1 MNRPRAALALVLALG
16 GCATRS
22 DVRRLE
28 DEVLLMR
35 AEQVRRDSGQAVALA
50 GLATLVKSTSDS
62 VVAIRAQ
69 VAQIK
74 GDLSGDLYSIAQQ
87 LVQVQELTGQSQQR
101 LTELRTQLE
110 ARGEQIAEPSP
121 VPAGATPPASAPG
134 AAPMTAPPSAADSSA
149 GPTADQI
156 YQASLNQL
164 RRGSVNTAR
173 TGFRELIRRYPQTPR
188 AADAIYFIGESFAAD
203 QPDSAKA
210 YYDQVVARF
219 ATSPRAATALYKL
232 GLLAEQRHD
241 TPGARGY
248 YTRIVQSYASS
259 DEAALARDRLRS
271 LGR

>member
-1 MNRPRAALALVLALG
+1 MSRPRAALALMLALG

-35 AEQVRRDSGQAVALA
+35 AEQVRRDSAQGVALGA
-50 GLATLVKSTSDS
+50 LSALTQRTADS

-110 ARGEQIAEPSP
+110 ARGEQIAEPTP
-121 VPAGATPPASAPG
+121 PATGATPTATPPGTAAAPVAATDTSGG
-134 AAPMTAPPSAADSSA
+134 AA
-149 GPTADQI
+149 ADQI

-173 TGFRELIRRYPQTPR
+173 TGFRELMRRYPQSTR
-188 AADAIYFIGESFAAD
+188 AADAVYYIGESFAAD
-203 QPDSAKA
+203 QPDSARVF
-210 YYDQVVARF
+210 YDQVVTKY

-232 GLLAEQRHD
+232 GLLAERARD
-241 TPGARGY
+241 TAGARGY
-248 YTRIVQSYASS
+248 YNKIVTGYPSS
-259 DEAALARDRLRS
+259 DEAVLARDRLRS
-271 LGR
+271 LGH

>member
-1 MNRPRAALALVLALG
+1 MSRPRAALAFVLALG

-35 AEQVRRDSGQAVALA
+35 AEQVRRDSTQGAALA
-50 GLATLVKSTSDS
+50 ALTVLTQSTTDS

-110 ARGEQIAEPSP
+110 ARGEQIAEPAP
-121 VPAGATPPASAPG
+121 AAGAPPVANPTAAAGGSPMPATDSA
-134 AAPMTAPPSAADSSA
+134 A

-173 TGFRELIRRYPQTPR
+173 TGFRELLRRYPQSPR
-188 AADAIYFIGESFAAD
+188 AADAIYYVGESFAAD

-210 YYDQVVARF
+210 AYEQVVARF
-219 ATSPRAATALYKL
+219 AAAPRAATALYKL
-232 GLLAEQRHD
+232 GLLAEQRRD
-241 TPGARGY
+241 ATGARGY
-248 YTRIVQSYASS
+248 YTKIVTSYPAS

-271 LGR
+271 LGH